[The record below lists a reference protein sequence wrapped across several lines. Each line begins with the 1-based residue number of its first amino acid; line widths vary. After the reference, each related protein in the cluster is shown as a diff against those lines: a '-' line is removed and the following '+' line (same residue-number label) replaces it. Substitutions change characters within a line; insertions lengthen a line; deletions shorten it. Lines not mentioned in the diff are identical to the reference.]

1 MKKLVS
7 KYTKG
12 AHLSLGEVDHWEPF
26 PKFPVRKWNKE
37 EGEGT
42 YRSEITHQ
50 EPAGEGSRERI
61 LEYERKR
68 ADELRK
74 ELDPDKHQKP

>member
-1 MKKLVS
+1 MSQIQTAVS
-7 KYTKG
+7 G
-12 AHLSLGEVDHWEPF
+12 SLRV

-50 EPAGEGSRERI
+50 NLQVKGHVRGFLNMRE
-61 LEYERKR
+61 
-68 ADELRK
+68 K
-74 ELDPDKHQKP
+74 EQMNCVKN

>member
-1 MKKLVS
+1 MIYKRS
-7 KYTKG
+7 SPI
-12 AHLSLGEVDHWEPF
+12 LSRSGSLRV

-50 EPAGEGSRERI
+50 EPAGEGARERI
-61 LEYERKR
+61 LEYEKNR
-68 ADELRK
+68 AVDLREELLTEK
-74 ELDPDKHQKP
+74 KHTRP

>member
-1 MKKLVS
+1 MSQIQTSVS
-7 KYTKG
+7 G
-12 AHLSLGEVDHWEPF
+12 SLRV

-50 EPAGEGSRERI
+50 EPAGEGHVRGFWSMKRI
-61 LEYERKR
+61 GLLIYVRNY
-68 ADELRK
+68 
-74 ELDPDKHQKP
+74 

>member
-1 MKKLVS
+1 MSQIQTAVS
-7 KYTKG
+7 G
-12 AHLSLGEVDHWEPF
+12 SLRV
-26 PKFPVRKWNKE
+26 PKFPVRKWNKK

-61 LEYERKR
+61 LEYEKSR
-68 ADELRK
+68 AKELRERG
-74 ELDPDKHQKP
+74 ELDPNKHQKP